1 LVFGERTAGVLNTS
15 TSLYPL
21 PDGSTLAITAG
32 RSSSLDGAP
41 HPEFVTPD
49 VEMTDDMAALS
60 DGRDVILER
69 VLGALK

>member
-1 LVFGERTAGVLNTS
+1 VIGERTAGVLNTS

-49 VEMTDDMAALS
+49 VELTDDMAALAS
-60 DGRDVILER
+60 GRDVILNAA
-69 VLGALK
+69 LGQVK